1 MATLTAN
8 LPINGAELKQIILTR
23 ISDALDRDCTLGDDV
38 TYSGFEIKFVVNLKY
53 KNSFNDG
60 TLVWG
65 TGTTG
70 DVEDDT
76 DGKVETVSAGDE
88 YESNSPAQARD
99 DHDLPHPVLKQTAD
113 GNAVI
118 ERVMLPKAKIKKQ

>member
-23 ISDALDRDCTLGDDV
+23 ISDALDRDCTLGDDI
-38 TYSGFEIKFVVNLKY
+38 TYPAFELKFVINLGY
-53 KNSFNDG
+53 KNSHNDG
-60 TLVWG
+60 TVVWG
-65 TGTTG
+65 QKTEG
-70 DVEDDT
+70 DMSDDT
-76 DGKVETVSAGDE
+76 DGEITRDSAGGE
-88 YESNSPAQARD
+88 YQSTSPAQARD